1 MNELISIKKQLIS
14 NTEVNAVNAR
24 ELHQFL
30 DIKSEF
36 RNWIKNRIK
45 EYDFIENQDFIS
57 NGKNLPNGGRSIE
70 YYISLD
76 MAKELS
82 MVERNDKGKQARK
95 YFIECEK
102 KLASVKP
109 AIPNFNNPADAA
121 RAWAEQ
127 YEEAEKQKQIN
138 HENKPKVEFYD
149 TVAESDSTIDMAAV
163 AKTIN
168 QPGYGRNNL
177 FKLLREQKILRKNN
191 QPYQKYVNNGYFKQ
205 VIVPIKKNGE
215 VWNGTK
221 TVATAKGVEFIL
233 RIIKNDKAVIEA
245 AIEAAIDE
253 IMEY

>member
-1 MNELISIKKQLIS
+1 MNSQGRSMPCFVFNEDGAMQIAMRYDAAVRFKINQAIKKL
-14 NTEVNAVNAR
+14 R
-24 ELHQFL
+24 E
-30 DIKSEF
+30 
-36 RNWIKNRIK
+36 N
-45 EYDFIENQDFIS
+45 
-57 NGKNLPNGGRSIE
+57 
-70 YYISLD
+70 
-76 MAKELS
+76 
-82 MVERNDKGKQARK
+82 
-95 YFIECEK
+95 K
-102 KLASVKP
+102 KP
-109 AIPNFNNPADAA
+109 IIPNFNNPAEAA

-191 QPYQKYVNNGYFKQ
+191 QPYQKYVNLGYFKE
-205 VIVPIKKNGE
+205 VVVPIKKSWVLKNGE

-221 TVATAKGVEFIL
+221 TVATAKGIDFIL
-233 RIIKNDKAVIEA
+233 RIVKNDKALID
-245 AIEAAIDE
+245 AAIDK

>member
-30 DIKSEF
+30 EVKSEF

-70 YYISLD
+70 YYISID

-82 MVERNDKGKQARK
+82 MVERNEKGRQARK

-102 KLASVKP
+102 RLAETKP
-109 AIPNFNNPADAA
+109 AIPNFNNPAEAA

-138 HENKPKVEFYD
+138 QENKPKVEFYD
-149 TVAESDSTIDMAAV
+149 TVTQSETCFDLGTVSKLLNKGI
-163 AKTIN
+163 
-168 QPGYGRNNL
+168 GRNTL
-177 FKLLREQKILRKNN
+177 FAILRDKKILDRNN
-191 QPYQKYVNNGYFKQ
+191 KPYQEYIKRGYFK
-205 VIVPIKKNGE
+205 IVENKVEQKGE
-215 VWNGTK
+215 VKVYTK
-221 TVATAKGVEFIL
+221 TVAFQKGIDYINRL
-233 RIIKNDKAVIEA
+233 LEA
-245 AIEAAIDE
+245 YI
-253 IMEY
+253 

>member
-1 MNELISIKKQLIS
+1 MNEIIKINKKSIGESKI
-14 NTEVNAVNAR
+14 NAVNAR

-30 DIKSEF
+30 DVKSEF

-57 NGKNLPNGGRSIE
+57 NGKNLPSGGRSIE

-102 KLASVKP
+102 RLDEIKP
-109 AIPNFNNPADAA
+109 AIPNFNNPAEAA

-127 YEEAEKQKQIN
+127 YEEAEKQKLIN
-138 HENKPKVEFYD
+138 QKNKPKVEFYD

-191 QPYQKYVNNGYFKQ
+191 QPYQKYVNMGYFKQ
-205 VIVPIKKNGE
+205 VIVPIKKKGE
-215 VWNGTK
+215 VWQGTK
-221 TVATAKGVEFIL
+221 TVATAKGIDFII
-233 RIIKNDKAVIEA
+233 RIINKDIA
-245 AIEAAIDE
+245 AINAAIDK